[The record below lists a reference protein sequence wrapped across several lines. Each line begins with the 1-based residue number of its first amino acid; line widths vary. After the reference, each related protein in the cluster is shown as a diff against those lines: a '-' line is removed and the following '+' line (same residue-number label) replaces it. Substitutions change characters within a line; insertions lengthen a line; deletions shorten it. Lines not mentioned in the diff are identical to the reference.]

1 MHCFQFREQRNNV
14 YNKKSLVAERISVWS
29 YVFQNFDERLVDQF
43 LQSLNIITLN
53 YTTPLKD

>member
-29 YVFQNFDERLVDQF
+29 YVFQNFDERFFDQF
-43 LQSLNIITLN
+43 LHSLNMIP
-53 YTTPLKD
+53 YTTKHP